1 MHLIE
6 QELSADTRK
15 SFTYINETSENQATP
30 ASFALDHC
38 QQGQEG
44 LRATTLRDKSA
55 LLMREA
61 IRDEGQD
68 PPTNA

>member
-6 QELSADTRK
+6 QELSANTRK
-15 SFTYINETSENQATP
+15 SFPYINETSENQATP

-38 QQGQEG
+38 QEG